1 LETKTL
7 LSQVS
12 VGFIGLQFPPGR
24 PIPIEAPVTPV
35 IGMPVSP
42 VIGTPAPPVIE
53 MPISSLETS
62 IGTNQ
67 KTYSPAQTVA
77 MTFTVTNNTSET
89 VSVPIGPSIDGF
101 SVTSSG
107 KTIWTSNSGV
117 TPDFIALRTLAPGQ
131 SINLTA
137 NWSAPSMTGTF
148 AVHNQLDPSDSAT
161 FEIGTSPDVIAAAKR
176 ARSSSPHPHHV
187 LHIASTRSLEGE
199 RKPAHSHPFDGAR

>member
-1 LETKTL
+1 MLEQREEKMRHQLSPSVDSLETKTL

-12 VGFIGLQFPPGR
+12 VGFIGPQLPPGR

-35 IGMPVSP
+35 VGMPVSP
-42 VIGTPAPPVIE
+42 IIGTPAPPVME

-62 IGTNQ
+62 IATNQ
-67 KTYSPAQTVA
+67 HKYSPGHTVA

-131 SINLTA
+131 SIHLTA

-148 AVHNQLDPSDSAT
+148 AVHNQLDPSDSAK
-161 FEIGTSPDVIAAAKR
+161 FEIGKSPDVIAAAKR
-176 ARSSSPHPHHV
+176 A
-187 LHIASTRSLEGE
+187 
-199 RKPAHSHPFDGAR
+199 